1 MMNMKKKRVNLIL
14 SLTLTF
20 ILLLSTVVWTVQKNE
35 WDLFRNTEGFIEDQ
49 NSRLTQIPT
58 EKENKVVV
66 NSTDPVAREE
76 NELVTLNPLEKQKIE
91 KKILTLNI
99 NGISKEIEF
108 DISIINNKPILLNN
122 NDRGYV
128 LVS

>member
-1 MMNMKKKRVNLIL
+1 MKKKRVNLIL